1 LTGAH
6 NEGALRAERASGV
19 ARAVMAP
26 EPALLGTAD
35 EWLAKGLLIEQRA
48 EATEDVADPG

>member
-19 ARAVMAP
+19 ARAVIAP